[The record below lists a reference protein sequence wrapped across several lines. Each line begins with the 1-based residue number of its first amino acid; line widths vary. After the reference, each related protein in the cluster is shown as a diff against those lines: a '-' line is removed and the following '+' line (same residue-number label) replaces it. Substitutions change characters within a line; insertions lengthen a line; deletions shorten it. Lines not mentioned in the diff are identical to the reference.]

1 MVQELKNYNYEFWH
15 EEDGMELLQLA
26 LVVVVV
32 VGIFAVVL
40 GLQSVIADNIGK
52 SANQANEDFENA
64 LQQKPGTGQLPSGYQ
79 PAN

>member
-32 VGIFAVVL
+32 VGLFAVVL
-40 GLQSVIADNIGK
+40 GLQSVIGDNIGK
-52 SANQANEDFENA
+52 AASDANADFENA
-64 LQQKPGTGQLPSGYQ
+64 LNQNPGTGQLPPGYQ
-79 PAN
+79 PTN

>member
-32 VGIFAVVL
+32 VGLFAVVL
-40 GLQSVIADNIGK
+40 GLQSVIGDNIAK
-52 SANQANEDFENA
+52 THLIRIQ
-64 LQQKPGTGQLPSGYQ
+64 GQDSCRLAISPQ
-79 PAN
+79 INK